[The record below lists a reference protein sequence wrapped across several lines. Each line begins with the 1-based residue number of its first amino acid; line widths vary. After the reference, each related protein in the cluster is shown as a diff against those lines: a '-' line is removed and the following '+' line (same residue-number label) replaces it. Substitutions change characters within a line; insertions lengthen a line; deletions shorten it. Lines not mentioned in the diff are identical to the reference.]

1 MEPSEGRM
9 ISARPAAHGGGG
21 DGEFLGEI
29 LAFAG
34 EAPHGSTGGRA
45 PFLAH
50 AFAGV
55 AAPAPHEGVA
65 GKKAAVDF
73 FKFAFVEPAFA
84 AAINHVRVV
93 EHEAGFVAVTE
104 ILEVVDFYAVAGLA
118 VVEVVD
124 ELRGAVE
131 PHKLDV
137 KGVTHAGD
145 EGGVVAVVLA
155 AACDIRR
162 AIDEPCDGLVGSGG
176 FDLLDADARGAD
188 EVGPPVVMR
197 LGFPFFPYPKRDAAA
212 DDDGFAGL
220 HGFLGALRSQSGRGE
235 NDDE

>member
-1 MEPSEGRM
+1 MEPGEGRM
-9 ISARPAAHGGGG
+9 TSARPAAHGGGG
-21 DGEFLGEI
+21 DGEFFGEI
-29 LAFAG
+29 LAFSG
-34 EAPHGSTGGRA
+34 EAPHGGAGGGT

-65 GKKAAVDF
+65 GEKAVVDF
-73 FKFAFVEPAFA
+73 FKFVFVEPAFA

-93 EHEAGFVAVTE
+93 EHEAGFVAVAE

-131 PHKLDV
+131 PHELDV
-137 KGVTHAGD
+137 KGVAHAGD
-145 EGGVVAVVLA
+145 EGGVIAAVLPP
-155 AACDIRR
+155 ACDIRR
-162 AIDEPCDGLVGSGG
+162 AIDEPSDGLVRSGG

-188 EVGPPVVMR
+188 EVCPPVVMR
-197 LGFPFFPYPKRDAAA
+197 LGFPFFPHPKRHATA

-220 HGFLGALRSQSGRGE
+220 HGFLGALRA
-235 NDDE
+235 